1 MFCQYRSEIYQSVM
15 TEDNLGMTI
24 IQNRRARLAQLIE
37 QYGSQAE
44 FVRKTG
50 ENQGEISA
58 LLKTKS
64 FGEKKAR
71 KLEEKVGL
79 PAGWLDEA
87 PTSDK
92 NVLTDGRGSVNI
104 RPILEWDNEHELG
117 EEYVLI
123 PRLEVKVSAGNG
135 RIVWDIDEKGQR
147 QAFRKAWL
155 MRLGIEA
162 EHAATVVAEGSSM
175 EPRVIDGDSLVVN
188 YKATQLVDGKVYVLA
203 YQNEVY
209 VKRLFKKPGGGLSIR
224 SDNPDKTRYPDVD
237 IEAEEAA
244 LVQIIARVVGVSGA
258 M

>member
-1 MFCQYRSEIYQSVM
+1 MESQYHSEIYHPVMADDNLVM
-15 TEDNLGMTI
+15 TVIDH
-24 IQNRRARLAQLIE
+24 RRARLAQLIE

-44 FVRKTG
+44 FVRQTG

-58 LLKTKS
+58 LLKNKS

-71 KLEEKVGL
+71 KLEEKLKL

-92 NVLTDGRGSVNI
+92 NVLTDGRASVNI
-104 RPILEWDNEHELG
+104 RPILEWDHDQELG

-123 PRLEVKVSAGNG
+123 PRLEVKASAGNG
-135 RIVWDIDEKGQR
+135 RIVWHIDEKGQR

-155 MRLGIEA
+155 MRLGLDA
-162 EHAATVVAEGSSM
+162 EHAATIVAEGSSM

-188 YKATQLVDGKVYVLA
+188 YKATELVDGKVYVLA

-209 VKRLFKKPGGGLSIR
+209 VKRLFKRPGGGLSIR

-237 IEAEEAA
+237 ISAEESGH
-244 LVQIIARVVGVSGA
+244 VQIIARVVGVSGA